1 MHSTLTNALTRRWLE
16 GMRARAQARP
26 GGATPAEAT
35 GAAAAAAAAPAPES
49 DTSPLGDEF
58 IELSL
63 LEPHKNFQN
72 SFSIFQ
78 RRPAG
83 WAGEPLHT
91 MYP

>member
-1 MHSTLTNALTRRWLE
+1 
-16 GMRARAQARP
+16 MRARVQARP
-26 GGATPAEAT
+26 GGASAVE
-35 GAAAAAAAAPAPES
+35 AAAPAGES
-49 DTSPLGDEF
+49 DTSPLGDEY

-72 SFSIFQ
+72 SFTIFQ

-83 WAGEPLHT
+83 WAGEPVHT

>member
-1 MHSTLTNALTRRWLE
+1 MPTRVGDGEQLRKVV
-16 GMRARAQARP
+16 RSSPNPNPHQ
-26 GGATPAEAT
+26 
-35 GAAAAAAAAPAPES
+35 AAPAAES

-72 SFSIFQ
+72 SFTIFQ